1 MPYGTEFGGTSMCR
15 TGNSVVQS
23 FPKAG
28 VGTTIFGKN
37 VTTSLDYAHP
47 RRPLPVRLFNRVAR
61 ARSRPLDAEHLL
73 DRARRATGLADLG
86 DEWILDPL
94 RVLIASINDEANLH
108 PLGTVIQ
115 ARRIEGLLAAHLRT
129 RAMLAAHPQIRD
141 EKIERVIVIAGL
153 QRTGTTTLHRLI
165 ASDQRIR
172 AMHSWEALSPIP
184 FDGDKGGSRK
194 GASRK
199 SDSYKDKAKR
209 IAQAKRA
216 QKMLGYLSPD
226 FFAVHPIEYDAP
238 EEDILLL
245 DHCFMSQSWEA
256 LLRVPSYAKWLES
269 QDHERAYRYLEDVLK
284 LMLRGRRET
293 CWVIKSPHHAEY
305 LDTVLK
311 VFPQAHVVLTHRD
324 PLVATPSFLS
334 MVAHGWGLSSDV
346 IDTDEIASHWVD
358 KIERMM
364 RRVLAV
370 REAADP
376 ERFIDVSY
384 YDLVKDPI
392 HELARLYDRVGM
404 TFDDAARESAEAMS
418 RIHRQH
424 RYGRHRYAL
433 ESFGLRRDLLDER
446 MKFYRHACQVPYE

>member
-1 MPYGTEFGGTSMCR
+1 M
-15 TGNSVVQS
+15 
-23 FPKAG
+23 
-28 VGTTIFGKN
+28 GTTIFGK
-37 VTTSLDYAHP
+37 VATTSLDYAHP

-61 ARSRPLDAEHLL
+61 ARWRPLYAEHLL
-73 DRARRATGLADLG
+73 DRARRATGLSDLG
-86 DEWILDPL
+86 DEWILEPL
-94 RVLIASINDEANLH
+94 RVLVESINEEANLH
-108 PLGTVIQ
+108 PLGRLIQ

-129 RAMLAAHPQIRD
+129 RAALAAHPRIRD
-141 EKIERVIVIAGL
+141 EKIERIIVIAGL

-165 ASDQRIR
+165 AADRRIR
-172 AMHSWEALSPIP
+172 AMHSWEALSPVP
-184 FDGDKGGSRK
+184 FPGDSHKG
-194 GASRK
+194 
-199 SDSYKDKAKR
+199 DSCRDK
-209 IAQAKRA
+209 AKRA
-216 QKMLGYLSPD
+216 QKMFGYLSPD

-284 LMLRGRRET
+284 LMVRGGQET
-293 CWVIKSPHHAEY
+293 SWVIKSPHHAEY
-305 LDTVLK
+305 LDVVLE

-346 IDTDEIASHWVD
+346 IDTGEIASHWVA

-376 ERFIDVSY
+376 ARFIDVSY
-384 YDLVKDPI
+384 DDLVQNPI
-392 HELARLYDRVGM
+392 DELVRIYERAGIEFDEGARK
-404 TFDDAARESAEAMS
+404 SAEATS
-418 RIHRQH
+418 RANPQH
-424 RYGRHRYAL
+424 RYGRHRYDL
-433 ESFGLRRDLLDER
+433 ERFGLSRDALDER
-446 MKFYRHACQVPYE
+446 LGFYRQRPVK

>member
-1 MPYGTEFGGTSMCR
+1 M
-15 TGNSVVQS
+15 
-23 FPKAG
+23 
-28 VGTTIFGKN
+28 GTTIFGKV

-47 RRPLPVRLFNRVAR
+47 RRPLPVRLFNGVAR
-61 ARSRPLDAEHLL
+61 ARWRPLYPEHLL
-73 DRARRATGLADLG
+73 DRARRATGLSDLG
-86 DEWILDPL
+86 DEWILEPL
-94 RVLIASINDEANLH
+94 RVLIASINEEANLH
-108 PLGTVIQ
+108 PLGRLIQ

-129 RAMLAAHPQIRD
+129 RAALAAHPRIRD
-141 EKIERVIVIAGL
+141 EKIERIIVIAGL

-172 AMHSWEALSPIP
+172 AMRSWEALSPMP
-184 FDGDKGGSRK
+184 ARGDHGT
-194 GASRK
+194 
-199 SDSYKDKAKR
+199 DNAKR

-284 LMLRGRRET
+284 LMVRGGQET
-293 CWVIKSPHHAEY
+293 SWVIKSPHHAEY
-305 LDTVLK
+305 LDVVLK

-346 IDTDEIASHWVD
+346 IDTGEIASHWVA

-370 REAADP
+370 REAADQA
-376 ERFIDVSY
+376 RFIDVSY
-384 YDLVKDPI
+384 DDLVQNPI
-392 HELARLYDRVGM
+392 DELVRIYERAGIEFDEGARK
-404 TFDDAARESAEAMS
+404 SAEATS
-418 RIHRQH
+418 RANPQH
-424 RYGRHRYAL
+424 RHGRHRYDL
-433 ESFGLRRDLLDER
+433 ERFGLSRDALDER
-446 MKFYRHACQVPYE
+446 LGFYRQRPVK